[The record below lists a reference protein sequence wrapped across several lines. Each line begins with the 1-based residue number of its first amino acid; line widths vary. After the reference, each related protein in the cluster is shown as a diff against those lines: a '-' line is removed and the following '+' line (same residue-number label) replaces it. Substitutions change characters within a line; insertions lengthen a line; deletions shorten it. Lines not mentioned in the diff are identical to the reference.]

1 MTTSRDPVS
10 DMLFDAA
17 MTEPAYPAA
26 RAVVPKVLEHL
37 RRLREEAAHADL
49 AVPLPEAAVLEAAI
63 DAAFWASLRREEGFS
78 PKISLAILPPSAAP
92 HPLQFER
99 PLPLVAAAL
108 ARLAPA
114 VERPGIHLGIWGEA
128 ASLRI
133 WGTMWTVPPRC
144 IVLEVVAPGLLVVKH
159 RRGDESSKFA
169 NVAVLEGDQIKVLD
183 QRAPTQPECPKVVTS
198 LFGFESPAAWVDSAD
213 VLVQLAVSM
222 REHGRGGAL
231 LVVPA
236 GADTWRESIVRP
248 ISYAVRPPFSELAL
262 LTSAD
267 PDPETL
273 ARWHERMTRAV
284 SALAGLTAVDGAT
297 VISERYELL
306 AFGAKIT
313 RRDGYPP
320 VDHLV
325 LSEPVEGVIPTV
337 VHPVQLGG
345 TRHLSAA
352 QFVQDQQQA
361 VALVASQDG
370 RFTVFTWSAAK
381 ELVHAHRVETLLL

>member
-1 MTTSRDPVS
+1 MTASREPVS
-10 DMLFDAA
+10 DALFA

-37 RRLREEAAHADL
+37 RKLREESPESASDQPA
-49 AVPLPEAAVLEAAI
+49 PEASVLETAI
-63 DAAFWASLRREEGFS
+63 DAAFWASLRREEGYS

-114 VERPGIHLGIWGEA
+114 VERPGIHLGVWGEA
-128 ASLRI
+128 TSLRI

-144 IVLEVVAPGLLVVKH
+144 LVVEVVAPGLLVLKH

-169 NVAVLEGDQIKVLD
+169 NVAVLEGDQVKVLD
-183 QRAPTQPECPKVVTS
+183 QRVPRQPECPKVVTS
-198 LFGFESPAAWVDSAD
+198 LFGFESAAAWVDSAD

-222 REHGRGGAL
+222 REHGRGGTL

-236 GADTWRESIVRP
+236 GVDAWRESIVRP
-248 ISYAVRPPFSELAL
+248 ISYAVRPPFSELAW

-297 VISERYELL
+297 LISDRYELL
-306 AFGAKIT
+306 AFGAKIS
-313 RRDGYPP
+313 RRDGYAPI
-320 VDHLV
+320 DHLI

-370 RFTVFTWSAAK
+370 HFTVFTWSAAK